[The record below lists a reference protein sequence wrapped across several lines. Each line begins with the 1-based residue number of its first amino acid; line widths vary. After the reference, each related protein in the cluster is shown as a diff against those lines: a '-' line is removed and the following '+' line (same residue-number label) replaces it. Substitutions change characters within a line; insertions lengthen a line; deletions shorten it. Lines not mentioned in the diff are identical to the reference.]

1 MDKLDFK
8 KSDRAFY
15 TGNPGRWD
23 RLTLPE
29 MTYLAVEGDG
39 APESPAYAAALAA
52 LYPLAYAIKFASKAA
67 GRDFV
72 VPPQS
77 TQWWADDM
85 TAFTEGRR
93 DAWCWRAMIRIP
105 DWVDTDALTAA
116 KAQKGGAAVTLIS
129 LTEGDCLQ
137 TLHIGSYADEAP
149 VLANLHE
156 RVMPDAGVTFAGK
169 HHEVYLSDPR
179 RVPPEKL
186 KTILRQPV
194 APADRP

>member
-1 MDKLDFK
+1 MTKLDLK
-8 KSDRAFY
+8 KTDRAAY
-15 TGNPGRWD
+15 TGTPGRWD
-23 RLTLPE
+23 RVTLPA
-29 MTYLAVEGDG
+29 MSYLATEGAG

-52 LYPLAYAIKFASKAA
+52 LYPLAYAIKFASKAG

-85 TAFTEGRR
+85 AAFTAGRR
-93 DAWCWRAMIRIP
+93 DDWRWRAMIRMP
-105 DWVDTDALTAA
+105 DWVDDAALAAA
-116 KAQKGGAAVTLIS
+116 KAKKGGEAVALIT
-129 LTEGDCLQ
+129 LTEGDCFQ
-137 TLHIGSYADEAP
+137 TLHVGPYADEAP
-149 VLANLHE
+149 VLADLHE
-156 RVMPDAGVTFAGK
+156 RVMPEAGVSFGGH

-194 APADRP
+194 SPAG